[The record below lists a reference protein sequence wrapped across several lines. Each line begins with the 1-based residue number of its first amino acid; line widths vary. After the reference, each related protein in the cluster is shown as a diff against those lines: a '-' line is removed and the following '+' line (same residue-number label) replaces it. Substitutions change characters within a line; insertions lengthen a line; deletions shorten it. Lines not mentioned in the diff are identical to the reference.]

1 MEKFKKSGG
10 GKPLWIDKERGK
22 VSKDKNNADNLPAI
36 FFIPPWLIEADFVF
50 LGQKDMSKFILGKK
64 QEMTQRFRPDGTIVP
79 VTKIYAEPCIVTQVK
94 THSRDGYSAVQIGA
108 GKAKH
113 VSRPLSGHLHGK
125 PLKNLAEFRIEEE
138 KEGSFAPGDIIS
150 ASVFSAG
157 DSVSLTGVSKG
168 KGFQGVV
175 KRHHFAG
182 SPKTHGHKDQ
192 LRMPGS
198 SGAGGVQH
206 VFRGKRMPGRMGQD
220 MVTITNIEIIEV
232 EPQKNFIYVKGAV
245 PGARNSPVWMECEGE
260 MKLEKSP
267 EPKSIK
273 IEKQV

>member
-1 MEKFKKSGG
+1 
-10 GKPLWIDKERGK
+10 
-22 VSKDKNNADNLPAI
+22 
-36 FFIPPWLIEADFVF
+36 
-50 LGQKDMSKFILGKK
+50 
-64 QEMTQRFRPDGTIVP
+64 MTQKFRPDGTVVP

-94 THSRDGYSAVQIGA
+94 THLRDGYSAVQIGT
-108 GKAKH
+108 GKARR
-113 VSRPLSGHLHGK
+113 VSKPLSGHLQGK
-125 PLKNLAEFRIEEE
+125 LLKNLTEFRIEED
-138 KEGSFAPGDIIS
+138 KEGNFTPGDVIS

-157 DSVSLTGVSKG
+157 DTVSLTGVSKG

-206 VFRGKRMPGRMGQD
+206 VFRGKRMPGRMGQER
-220 MVTITNIEIIEV
+220 VTITNLEIIEV
-232 EPQKNFIYVKGAV
+232 EPQKNFIYIKGAV
-245 PGARNSPVWMECEGE
+245 PGARNSLVWMECEGE
-260 MKLEKSP
+260 MNLEKSQ

-273 IEKQV
+273 TEKQV